1 MGININ
7 ASKIV
12 TFHQIAQNRD
22 LHHTLFCYLGLLMKK
37 LAFGLI
43 TLVVIAL
50 SACAPQNHHQPVS
63 VTISFLTQVP
73 SSLSLK
79 KIEKWLSKQIQDAE
93 KVAENNNAD
102 FIAFYS
108 DQDFNKTELAPNF
121 SYITALVLTPDSI
134 KKYGNTLAKTKPIL
148 ASNIDFGLSQS
159 GNNIYAYNPN
169 KTRADTYTQSFNS
182 EDIAYLSLINQSKIA
197 GAEPDSKDLAIIRHT
212 VDRLQTNG
220 INKVILISQFS
231 ETVTRQLTSTIKG
244 LDVIVAH
251 GEKNSANI
259 DKSTCIATFTS
270 ESPLFQTLD
279 VTFSADGKVTQCT
292 F

>member
-1 MGININ
+1 
-7 ASKIV
+7 
-12 TFHQIAQNRD
+12 
-22 LHHTLFCYLGLLMKK
+22 MKK
-37 LAFGLI
+37 LTFGLI
-43 TLVVIAL
+43 TMAVIAL

-73 SSLSLK
+73 SLPSLK
-79 KIEKWLSKQIQDAE
+79 SKNDNFYSSDEKQAEKIETWLSKQIQNAE
-93 KVAENNNAD
+93 KVADNNNAD

-108 DQDFNKTELAPNF
+108 DQDIKKTKLAPNF
-121 SYITALVLTPDSI
+121 SYITALVLTPESI

-169 KTRADTYTQSFNS
+169 KTRADTYTQSFNG
-182 EDIAYLSLINQSKIA
+182 EDIAYLSLINQSKIV

-212 VDRLQTNG
+212 VDRLQING
-220 INKVILISQFS
+220 INKIILISQFS
-231 ETVTRQLTSTIKG
+231 ETVTRQLTSTIRG

-251 GEKNSANI
+251 GEKNNANI

-270 ESPLFQTLD
+270 VSPLFQTLD
-279 VTFSADGKVTQCT
+279 VTFSADGKITQCT

>member
-1 MGININ
+1 M
-7 ASKIV
+7 
-12 TFHQIAQNRD
+12 AQNRD
-22 LHHTLFCYLGLLMKK
+22 LHHTFCSLGLFMEK
-37 LAFGLI
+37 LTFGLI

-50 SACAPQNHHQPVS
+50 SACAPQNHHQPAS

-73 SSLSLK
+73 SSLPLK
-79 KIEKWLSKQIQDAE
+79 SKSDHFYSSDSKQAVQIETWLSKQIQDAE
-93 KVAENNNAD
+93 KVANNNNAD

-108 DQDFNKTELAPNF
+108 DQDLNKAELSPNF
-121 SYITALVLTPDSI
+121 SYITALVLTPETI

-169 KTRADTYTQSFNS
+169 KARADTYTQAFNG
-182 EDIAYLSLINQSKIA
+182 ENIAYLSLINQSKMD
-197 GAEPDSKDLAIIRHT
+197 GAEPDAKDIAIIRHT

-220 INKVILISQFS
+220 INKIILISQFS
-231 ETVTRQLTSTIKG
+231 ETVTRQLKSTIRG

-251 GEKNSANI
+251 GKKNNTRI
-259 DKSTCIATFTS
+259 ENSTCFATFTS
-270 ESPLFQTLD
+270 ESLLLHTLD
-279 VTFSADGKVTQCT
+279 VMFSADGKVTQCD